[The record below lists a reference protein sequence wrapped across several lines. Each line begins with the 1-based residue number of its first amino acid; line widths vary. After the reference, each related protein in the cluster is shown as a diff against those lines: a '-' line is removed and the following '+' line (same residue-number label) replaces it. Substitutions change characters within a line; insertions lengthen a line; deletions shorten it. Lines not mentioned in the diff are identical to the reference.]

1 MDGDGAL
8 LGLCHHLR
16 LLLQTTDDT
25 IDSIEEVLFL
35 HGLAVMAGCNQC
47 SLVADIGD
55 IGTRETWSLTGQEVD
70 IYAIVGLH
78 GLKMYLE
85 DLLALVEVG
94 EIDVNLT
101 IETSGAQQGRVEHVG
116 PVGGSQDDHARVCA
130 EAIHLCQQGVQRV
143 LALVVATHGR
153 ILRAGTTHSVDLID
167 EDDAG

>member
-94 EIDVNLT
+94 EINVNLT
-101 IETSGAQQGRVEHVG
+101 IETSGA
-116 PVGGSQDDHARVCA
+116 
-130 EAIHLCQQGVQRV
+130 
-143 LALVVATHGR
+143 
-153 ILRAGTTHSVDLID
+153 
-167 EDDAG
+167 